1 MVARTSV
8 TMEGS
13 GTLETR
19 SCQEPFN
26 STFHLYVSTVVEK
39 PLTTQSYAPAPA
51 KNATSP
57 GHGVPSGYLGIHT
70 GTASTPK
77 LLSGALNARS
87 LEESMHSLCI
97 HLI

>member
-1 MVARTSV
+1 
-8 TMEGS
+8 MEGS
-13 GTLETR
+13 CSLETR
-19 SCQEPFN
+19 SCQEPSN
-26 STFHLYVSTVVEK
+26 RTFHLYVSTVVEK

-57 GHGVPSGYLGIHT
+57 GHGVPSGYLAIHT

-77 LLSGALNARS
+77 QLLSGALNARS